1 METLASRIC
10 TLGKKCSLIP
20 LQKWPWLASWVAP
33 RSHTRLGEGLP
44 RKWWT
49 DGHLAR
55 ILKDGSIYDTFR
67 CIFYAAHGFHVIYR
81 LDFKSWGFRIL
92 NSENLDNAKGF
103 QDSKSSGYRI
113 LMIQYPQDSKK
124 SSNRGLRILDP
135 AGKSHYIPAHC
146 TCKPNPNSLLY
157 KGCKNSKCD
166 AMCKNFNA

>member
-1 METLASRIC
+1 MQFFSSSTKWRWMETLASRIC

-92 NSENLDNAKGF
+92 NPENLNNANFSGF

-113 LMIQYPQDSKK
+113 LYPQGSI
-124 SSNRGLRILDP
+124 SSGFRILESQNHDVESP
-135 AGKSHYIPAHC
+135 K
-146 TCKPNPNSLLY
+146 KLKVPNYFGSR
-157 KGCKNSKCD
+157 
-166 AMCKNFNA
+166 